1 MRISEHWLRE
11 WVAET
16 GPTEQ
21 LAHRL
26 TMAGL
31 EVDGIEPA
39 APPFSGVVV
48 ARITRCEP
56 HPDADKLRLCQVDAG
71 QAEPQQVVCGA
82 PNAREGLLAPLA
94 TVGGELPGGLKIKRA
109 KLRGQ
114 ASFGMLC
121 SARELGLSEEAEGL
135 LELPADAPVGQ
146 DLRAYLEL
154 DDHII
159 EVDLTPNRAD
169 CLGMMGVAREVGALL
184 DRPVH
189 TPDMPSERRRID
201 DTVDVTLDAPEA
213 CARYLGRV
221 VRGLDPQ
228 AETPVW
234 MRERLR
240 RAGLRS
246 RGPLVDVTNYVLM
259 ELGQPMHAFDLH
271 QIRGGVHARWA
282 QPGERLTLIGGE
294 AIELAPDQLV
304 IADDHRPLALAGIMG
319 GEASSVSD
327 DTRDILLECAWFAP
341 TAIAGRARAHGL
353 HTDSSHRFER
363 GVDPAGQHRA
373 MERATHLL
381 LSICGGE
388 AGPVREAVAEDHLPR
403 RRPVRLRRQRV
414 RLLLG
419 TDIGGDTLIG
429 MLERLGMKV
438 ETDGEGIWWV
448 TPPSWRFDIER
459 EEDLIEE
466 VARLYGYD
474 QLPTR
479 RPPIPLT
486 VGEAP
491 EARTGLPR
499 LRQVLVQRGYHE
511 AISYAFVSPEA
522 QQALD
527 PAHQALPL
535 ANPISADL
543 AVMRTSLWPGLIQA
557 ARHNQNRQ
565 VARIRLFETGLRFIG
580 TADKLRQEPRIAGL
594 ALGPVHPEQWAEQQR
609 ELDFFDV
616 KADVEALLAAGGRGP
631 VFRFQAD
638 HHPALHPGQTARI
651 LDSDHG
657 DRPVGWLGALHPA
670 SARELDIQGPVY
682 LFDLDL
688 TAVQTARLPA
698 FRPLSRFPANRRDLA
713 LLVAEEVP
721 AQTLVDVARAAGG
734 ETLVDIRL
742 FDVYAGKGVPQGQ
755 KSVAMGLILQDSS
768 RTLTDEDMDRVLGRV
783 VERLAQEAG
792 AVLRGE

>member
-1 MRISEHWLRE
+1 MLISEHWLRE
-11 WVAET
+11 WVADT

-31 EVDGIEPA
+31 EVDGVEPA
-39 APPFSGVVV
+39 APAFSGVVV
-48 ARITRCEP
+48 GRITRCEP

-71 QAEPQQVVCGA
+71 QGEPLQVVCGA
-82 PNAREGLLAPLA
+82 PNAREGLVAPLA

-121 SARELGLSEEAEGL
+121 SARELGLSEDADGL
-135 LELPADAPVGQ
+135 MELPEDAPVGR
-146 DLRAYLEL
+146 DLRDYLGL
-154 DDHII
+154 ADNVI

-169 CLGMMGVAREVGALL
+169 CLGMIGVAREVGALL
-184 DRPVH
+184 EQPVQ
-189 TPDMPSERRRID
+189 TPDIPAVPAALE
-201 DTVDVTLDAPEA
+201 DTVEVQLDAPEA

-221 VRGLDPQ
+221 VRGLNPR
-228 AETPVW
+228 AETPLW

-240 RAGLRS
+240 RAGIRS
-246 RGPLVDVTNYVLM
+246 LGPLVDVTNYVLI
-259 ELGQPMHAFDLH
+259 ELGQPMHAFDLARVEGT
-271 QIRGGVHARWA
+271 IHARWA
-282 QPGERLTLIGGE
+282 RPGETLTLIGGE
-294 AIELAPDQLV
+294 TIELASDQLV
-304 IADDHRPLALAGIMG
+304 IADDQQALALAGIMG
-319 GEASSVSD
+319 GEDSSVGD

-341 TAIAGRARAHGL
+341 AAIAGRARAHGL

-373 MERATHLL
+373 MARASQLL

-388 AGPVREAVAEDHLPR
+388 AGPVKEAVAESHLPAR
-403 RRPVRLRRQRV
+403 EAVRLRGARV
-414 RLLLG
+414 ARVLG
-419 TDIGGDTLIG
+419 ADIPGDRIIG
-429 MLERLGMKV
+429 MLERLGMRV
-438 ETDGEGIWWV
+438 TPEADGVWQV
-448 TPPSWRFDIER
+448 DPPSWRFDIAR

-486 VGEAP
+486 VGRAP
-491 EARTGLPR
+491 EEQTSLSR

-511 AISYAFVSPEA
+511 AITYSFVAPET
-522 QQALD
+522 QRTLD
-527 PAHQALPL
+527 PEHEALPL

-543 AVMRTSLWPGLIQA
+543 AVMRTSLWPGLVQA

-565 VARIRLFETGLRFIG
+565 VQRIRLFESGLRFIG
-580 TADKLRQEPRIAGL
+580 AMGHLRQEPRLAGL
-594 ALGPVHPEQWAEQQR
+594 ALGPGNPEQWGEPGRA
-609 ELDFFDV
+609 LDFYDV
-616 KADVEALLAAGGRGP
+616 KGDVEALLAAGGRGAE
-631 VFRFQAD
+631 FRFQPD
-638 HHPALHPGQTARI
+638 RHPALHPGQTARI
-651 LDSDHG
+651 LDG
-657 DRPVGWLGALHPA
+657 GQPIGWLGALHPA
-670 SARELDIQGPVY
+670 QARELDIQGPVF

-688 TAVQTARLPA
+688 AAVQTAALPA
-698 FRPLSRFPANRRDLA
+698 FRPLSRYPANRRDLA
-713 LLVAEEVP
+713 LLVAHDVP
-721 AQTLVDVARAAGG
+721 AQQLVDAALGAGGEQLVDV
-734 ETLVDIRL
+734 RL
-742 FDVYAGKGVPQGQ
+742 FDVYAGKGVPEGQ

-783 VERLAQEAG
+783 VERLGQETG

>member
-11 WVAET
+11 WVADT

-31 EVDGIEPA
+31 EVDGVEPA
-39 APPFSGVVV
+39 APPFTGVVV
-48 ARITRCEP
+48 ARIVRCEP

-71 QAEPQQVVCGA
+71 QGEPLQVVCGA
-82 PNAREGLLAPLA
+82 PNAREGLMAPLA
-94 TVGGELPGGLKIKRA
+94 TVGGELPGGLTIKRA

-121 SARELGLSEEAEGL
+121 SARELGLSEDAEGL
-135 LELPADAPVGQ
+135 MELPADAPVGR
-146 DLRAYLEL
+146 DLRDYLTL
-154 DDHII
+154 DDTVI

-184 DRPVH
+184 AQPVH
-189 TPDMPSERRRID
+189 TPDIPAERARISD
-201 DTVDVTLDAPEA
+201 AARVTLDAPDG

-221 VRGLDPQ
+221 VRGLDPR

-246 RGPLVDVTNYVLM
+246 LGPLVDVTNYVLM
-259 ELGQPMHAFDLH
+259 ELGQPMHAFDLS
-271 QIRGGVHARWA
+271 QVRGGIHARWGR
-282 QPGERLTLIGGE
+282 PGETLTLIGGE
-294 AIELAPDQLV
+294 TIELSADQLV
-304 IADDHRPLALAGIMG
+304 IADDERPLALAGIMG
-319 GEASSVSD
+319 GEASSVGD
-327 DTRDILLECAWFAP
+327 DTTDILLECAWFAP

-388 AGPVREAVAEDHLPR
+388 AGPVQEAVAEEHLPR
-403 RRPVRLRRQRV
+403 RHPVRLRRQRI
-414 RLLLG
+414 RLVLG
-419 TDIGGDTLIG
+419 TEIAGDTLIG
-429 MLERLGMKV
+429 MLERLGMRV
-438 ETDGEGIWWV
+438 ETGGEGVWWV

-474 QLPTR
+474 RLPTR

-486 VGEAP
+486 VGQAP
-491 EARTGLPR
+491 ETLTGLPR
-499 LRQVLVQRGYHE
+499 LRQALVQRGYHE
-511 AISYAFVSPEA
+511 AISYSFVAAEA

-527 PAHQALPL
+527 PEHQALAL

-543 AVMRTSLWPGLIQA
+543 AVMRTSLWPGLVQA

-565 VARIRLFETGLRFIG
+565 VQRIRLFETGLRFIG
-580 TADKLRQEPRIAGL
+580 EAGDLRQEPRIAGL
-594 ALGPVHPEQWAEQQR
+594 ALGPVHPEQWAEPGR
-609 ELDFFDV
+609 TLDFYDV
-616 KADVEALLAAGGRGP
+616 KGDVEALLAAGGRAGA
-631 VFRFQAD
+631 FRFQAD

-651 LDSDHG
+651 LDSDH
-657 DRPVGWLGALHPA
+657 DHRPVGWLGALHPA
-670 SARELDIQGPVY
+670 RARELDIQGPVF
-682 LFDLDL
+682 LFELDL
-688 TAVQTARLPA
+688 SAVQAGHLPA
-698 FRPLSRFPANRRDLA
+698 FRPLSRYPANRRDLA
-713 LLVAEEVP
+713 LLVADEVP

-734 ETLVDIRL
+734 EQLVDIRL
-742 FDVYAGKGVPQGQ
+742 FDVYAGKGVPEGR